1 MHSRCSSGIQCSGN
15 LPRPTTGQVHNI
27 TSGKHDAYVTLDI
40 SRPIFSIARAV
51 QQGHTAHFGG
61 DTPGLYLNINTGNF
75 NAQPYIP
82 FVRAENIDGVSGL
95 KYFVP
100 TKPLVKVP
108 DMRFDI
114 NMQEDTIG
122 VFTVDEQVESD
133 STMSVETVSENAD

>member
-1 MHSRCSSGIQCSGN
+1 MLADRVAHLAFSAPVIYQGRQQDKS
-15 LPRPTTGQVHNI
+15 I

-51 QQGHTAHFGG
+51 QQCHTAHFGG

-75 NAQPYIP
+75 NAQYIP

-114 NMQEDTIG
+114 NMQEDTNG
-122 VFTVDEQVESD
+122 VFAVDEQVE
-133 STMSVETVSENAD
+133 TNIPNAVETAPENAD